1 MYGVFQKYSSVLLD
15 NFPENY
21 MTSLE
26 IMSQHSPIPCAMLE
40 TVTAPKSYVAVNKQ
54 IFDMLVHR
62 ILRSKTQVST
72 INSVLLLKK
81 IIKDFNKN
89 PVLLKFDNG
98 ELIVSIEGMDDIHL
112 N

>member
-1 MYGVFQKYSSVLLD
+1 MLYFVVFGVFQKYSNVLLD

-26 IMSQHSPIPCAMLE
+26 IMSQHSPIPSEVLE
-40 TVTAPKSYVAVNKQ
+40 TVTAPKSYIAVNKQ

-81 IIKDFNKN
+81 VIKDFNKN
-89 PVLLKFDNG
+89 PILQKFDNG
-98 ELIVSIEGMDDIHL
+98 ALIVSIVL
-112 N
+112 